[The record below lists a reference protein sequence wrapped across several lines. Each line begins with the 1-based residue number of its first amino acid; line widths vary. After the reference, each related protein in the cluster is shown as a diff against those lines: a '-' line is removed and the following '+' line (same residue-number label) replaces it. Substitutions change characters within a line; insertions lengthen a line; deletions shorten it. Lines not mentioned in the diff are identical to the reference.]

1 MKNITDK
8 LDRFRGRVDDA
19 YEQARPTL
27 EQAAEGARVVLG
39 AVFGAIAHL
48 DHGQRALV
56 LAALRKALGGVS
68 VASLAKSTLSSRLVV
83 VAVAGPLLV
92 VEAGRFRAELAQLL
106 TSLDGAPQNQITS
119 AVLAKV
125 VEFLVALG
133 ITTAPAV
140 GALVLGRRA
149 A

>member
-1 MKNITDK
+1 MKQITDK
-8 LDRFRGRVDDA
+8 LANLRGNLDDA
-19 YEQARPTL
+19 YAQARPTI
-27 EQAAEGARVVLG
+27 EQAADGAKVVLQ
-39 AVFGAIAHL
+39 AMFGAIAHL

-106 TSLDGAPQNQITS
+106 TSLDGAPQDKITA

-125 VEFLVALG
+125 VEFLVAVG
-133 ITTAPAV
+133 ITTMPAI
-140 GALVLGRRA
+140 GALVLGRRTA
-149 A
+149 